1 MSGILRVTY
10 RVSSIAH
17 NRKQKETVRSL
28 GLRHL
33 NQQVELPDRPEV
45 RAMLR
50 SVPHLV
56 SWEEA
61 SVANASQKEER
72 A

>member
-28 GLRHL
+28 GLRRLH
-33 NQQVELPDRPEV
+33 QRVDLPDRPEV

-50 SVPHLV
+50 NVSHLV
-56 SWEEA
+56 TWEEA
-61 SVANASQKEER
+61 DADTVSQKEDR

>member
-1 MSGILRVTY
+1 MSGTLRVTY

-28 GLRHL
+28 GLRRL
-33 NQQVELPDRPEV
+33 RQQVELPDRPEV

-50 SVPHLV
+50 SVSHLV
-56 SWEEA
+56 TWEEGGA
-61 SVANASQKEER
+61 SGDDQKGER